1 MNSTPM
7 LNDKFQ
13 GMVKVDKPVELTTG
27 SAFDAKMEMERWERL
42 NRVSLM
48 IMKRVI
54 LEASWDTMSN
64 KITMVISFFEDLEKK
79 ICQEWKG
86 WNKYI
91 LGKPYLDEI

>member
-54 LEASWDTMSN
+54 LEAS
-64 KITMVISFFEDLEKK
+64 
-79 ICQEWKG
+79 
-86 WNKYI
+86 
-91 LGKPYLDEI
+91 